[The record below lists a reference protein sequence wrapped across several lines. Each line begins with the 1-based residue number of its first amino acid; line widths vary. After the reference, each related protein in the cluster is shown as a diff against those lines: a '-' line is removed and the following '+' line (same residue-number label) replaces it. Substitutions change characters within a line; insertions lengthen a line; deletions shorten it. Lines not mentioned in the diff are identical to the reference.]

1 MSQHATNSLVVCSP
15 DSNAATEDKCD
26 NMLKVLQDTFTGK
39 QYSELFLVASESL
52 TLQQAVDSL
61 LDNNYQSIIQNEGKI
76 LICDQVVV
84 ISNLCYRSWRCRL
97 KSCLKL
103 RIFLSNYK

>member
-39 QYSELFLVASESL
+39 QYSELFLVSSESL
-52 TLQQAVDSL
+52 TLQQGIYSL
-61 LDNNYQSIIQNEGKI
+61 LDNIHQNIIENEGKI
-76 LICDQVVV
+76 LIWDQVSV
-84 ISNLCYRSWRCRL
+84 IANLSYG
-97 KSCLKL
+97 
-103 RIFLSNYK
+103 